1 MTLMASG
8 QSCAAGAARDV
19 EDCKKLWRVSSQS
32 GELGIDES
40 KVIIERRQGQFFGV
54 GDALG

>member
-1 MTLMASG
+1 MASS

-19 EDCKKLWRVSSQS
+19 KDCKKLWRVSSQS
-32 GELGIDES
+32 GELGIDEG

>member
-1 MTLMASG
+1 MSRTARNSG
-8 QSCAAGAARDV
+8 VYLR
-19 EDCKKLWRVSSQS
+19 RVVNWVQS